1 MALVC
6 KHCGEEELPH
16 DLYPPHWFF
25 YWFPPEYFC
34 APFKTQLS
42 FDFTIIAISGETG
55 YFWAPPMC
63 SHGSLRV
70 HLIVYYIYT
79 TIYYFSL
86 SALPSYI
93 LQSIKNKFSVSLQR
107 LNVLFTEHKEPNLI
121 CIYFKFL
128 K

>member
-1 MALVC
+1 MQLVC
-6 KHCGEEELPH
+6 KHCGEEEFPH

-25 YWFPPEYFC
+25 VVSPEYFC

-63 SHGSLRV
+63 SHGSLCV

-93 LQSIKNKFSVSLQR
+93 LPGIKNKFSGSLR
-107 LNVLFTEHKEPNLI
+107 TLCVLFTEHKELHLI
-121 CIYFKFL
+121 HIYFKFL